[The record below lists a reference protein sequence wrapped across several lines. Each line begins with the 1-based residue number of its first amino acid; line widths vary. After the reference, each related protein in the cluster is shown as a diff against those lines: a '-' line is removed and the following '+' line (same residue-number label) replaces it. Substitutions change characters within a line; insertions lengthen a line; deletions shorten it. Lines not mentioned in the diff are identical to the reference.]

1 MHVKNHRRR
10 LLAKVPVDRNEV
22 GGDFGASFRVA
33 AVVENA
39 VFARPG
45 ASW

>member
-22 GGDFGASFRVA
+22 GGYFGASFLVV
-33 AVVENA
+33 AVVDNA
-39 VFARPG
+39 AFARPG
-45 ASW
+45 KS